1 MKKKSLFPV
10 VLFFVVVGLFTL
22 YQSSAPVSLTL
33 VITPT
38 VDQQPL
44 VFNRAIYPN
53 PGGDGLF
60 SIRSFQF
67 YISNIKLFSEEG
79 HYLEPDSYHLVRF
92 DNEKNQYTIVI
103 DDVPNL
109 PYEAIGLSI
118 GVDAE
123 ANGTITVSGDVNPN
137 SRMAWS
143 WDVGYKFVLFEGT
156 LHRGEKSTPLVYHIG
171 FDENYK
177 SLMFPFPDHGEE
189 LHATVDIMKLFQG
202 TSTIDMLQVPTI
214 KFDRKDSRL
223 ISDNYQ
229 NMLAFE

>member
-1 MKKKSLFPV
+1 MKKLLFPIA
-10 VLFFVVVGLFTL
+10 LFFLFIGLFTL
-22 YQSSAPVSLTL
+22 YRSSAPISLTL
-33 VITPT
+33 IITPT
-38 VDQQPL
+38 VGEQPL

-53 PGGDGLF
+53 PGGNGNF

-79 HYLEPDSYHLVRF
+79 HYLEAESYHLVRF

-118 GVDAE
+118 GVDAK

-143 WDVGYKFVLFEGT
+143 WDVGYKFVLFEGA
-156 LHRGEKSTPLVYHIG
+156 LHRGEKRTPLIYHIG

-177 SLMFPFPDHGEE
+177 SLMFPFPESNDE
-189 LHATVDIMKLFQG
+189 LHVSVDIMKLFQG
-202 TSTIDMLQVPTI
+202 TSVIDMTQTPTI
-214 KFDRKDSRL
+214 KFDREDSRL
-223 ISDNYQ
+223 MSENYQ
-229 NMLAFE
+229 HMLTLN